1 MLRRRD
7 ANRYDLERTFCVL
20 RNERTLFHRVV
31 SLGLLFAVDNTSA
44 TPTRTLQFPA
54 GISSNS
60 SSFESASK
68 PIYGGSYGDGTVSW
82 SRCTRTESGFANKP
96 YRANKMDSRV
106 PWILA
111 VCSAPIM
118 LFKQYVNF
126 VQIYEASKWLAEGDL
141 AERARLG
148 LPKVKKVQ

>member
-31 SLGLLFAVDNTSA
+31 SLGLLLAVDNTSA
-44 TPTRTLQFPA
+44 TPTRTLEFPA

-68 PIYGGSYGDGTVSW
+68 PIYGGSYGDGTVSGPGVQGQ
-82 SRCTRTESGFANKP
+82 SPVSLTSHIERTRWTVGFLGFWQCAQHRSCCSSNTSILCK
-96 YRANKMDSRV
+96 YTRRANGLQRATLLSGRG
-106 PWILA
+106 LA
-111 VCSAPIM
+111 C
-118 LFKQYVNF
+118 Q
-126 VQIYEASKWLAEGDL
+126 
-141 AERARLG
+141 R
-148 LPKVKKVQ
+148 